1 MFAKQS
7 VFVKLLEFQWERCK
21 LLSLLIEFQFLA
33 KLQNDHYMNSL
44 AGVFNNNCRNVGDP
58 LTVYN
63 HNFPKTLY
71 NKCILRN
78 LNVE

>member
-1 MFAKQS
+1 MFVKQS

-33 KLQNDHYMNSL
+33 KLQISL